1 MFFDH
6 ATITVRAGKGGDGC
20 VSFRREKYVPFGGPN
35 GGHGGAGGDVYLR
48 VSPHLNTLVSFSRK
62 RHFAAEDGKPGLGKS
77 MHGASAAAF
86 YIDVPAGT
94 VVRERP
100 SGLLLGDL
108 TEEGQTLLV
117 ARGGRGGRG
126 NEAFKSSTRQ
136 APRFAEKGAPGE
148 ERNLTLELKLIAD
161 VGLLGKPNAGKST
174 LLASVS
180 AARPK
185 IADYP
190 FTTLEPNLG
199 VVWLDDHEFVMADI
213 PGLIEGAADG
223 AGLGHQ
229 FLRHVER
236 TRLLVHLLDGSSPD
250 PLADYSAINAE
261 LARYSERLAAKPQLV
276 VINKIDLPEARARV
290 AEIRAA
296 LGLPQALAISGATG
310 EHVQELLWAIAQR
323 LQELPP
329 EPEPE
334 EVPVLRP
341 LDERE
346 DTGYAVAKLDEG
358 VYRLSGQEIE
368 RIAAMTNWD
377 SDESLER
384 LWRIMVARG
393 IAAALAEAGVS
404 LGDTVLIG
412 DYELEWQ

>member
-236 TRLLVHLLDGSSPD
+236 TRLLVHLLDGSSLD
-250 PLADYSAINAE
+250 PLADYAAINAE

-310 EHVQELLWAIAQR
+310 EHVQDLLWAIVQR